1 MKKREKINLIYDLL
15 EAEYGPQVCAL
26 EHATPLQL
34 LVATILSAQCTDKM
48 VNRVIVAVLCMFL
61 GAAFV
66 LFFKLALA
74 VLLALFCEWLYAR
87 ALGFAGERLSIT
99 ALQDPALVTR
109 VSWIL
114 AAVTTGYLCF
124 LR

>member
-1 MKKREKINLIYDLL
+1 MEIIGAVILAGII
-15 EAEYGPQVCAL
+15 VAL
-26 EHATPLQL
+26 AFTGV
-34 LVATILSAQCTDKM
+34 VASTLAVLAVGC
-48 VNRVIVAVLCMFL
+48 VIVAVLCMFL